1 MIVNGYAYPTT
12 VHTALNW
19 WLSRLTWLSVFSYGI
34 TESGR
39 LTVLDDEELI
49 RAANN
54 AGVRPL
60 MVLAPIDDKGQF
72 APDAFVAVL
81 NDPAARSSLLYEI
94 QANIRTKG
102 MGGINFDVEYLPAE
116 YASAYAEFIK
126 DMQKMLS
133 PLGYLTTVA
142 LAPKISSDQKGVLY
156 EGHDYKKLGEAADY
170 CIIMT
175 YEWGYTYG
183 EPLPVSPITN
193 VRHVLEY
200 AMSQI
205 APSKILMGLNN
216 YGYDWTLPFIKGES
230 RAETLGN
237 YQAAARAEYYGVPVL
252 WDETAMAPYFNY
264 TDPYGRE
271 HIVWFENERSWQARI
286 AMADEMGLA
295 GVSIWTI
302 KKIFYGGI

>member
-1 MIVNGYAYPTT
+1 
-12 VHTALNW
+12 
-19 WLSRLTWLSVFSYGI
+19 
-34 TESGR
+34 
-39 LTVLDDEELI
+39 
-49 RAANN
+49 
-54 AGVRPL
+54 
-60 MVLAPIDDKGQF
+60 
-72 APDAFVAVL
+72 
-81 NDPAARSSLLYEI
+81 
-94 QANIRTKG
+94 

-200 AMSQI
+200 GMSQI
-205 APSKILMGLNN
+205 TPSKILMGLNN
-216 YGYDWTLPFIKGES
+216 YGYDWTLPFIKVKAGRKPSETIRLPHGPNITES
-230 RAETLGN
+230 LFCGMKQLWRRISITPTLMEGN
-237 YQAAARAEYYGVPVL
+237 ILSGLKMKEA
-252 WDETAMAPYFNY
+252 
-264 TDPYGRE
+264 GRPE
-271 HIVWFENERSWQARI
+271 
-286 AMADEMGLA
+286 
-295 GVSIWTI
+295 
-302 KKIFYGGI
+302 